1 MNLDRALLYPILFRP
16 DIVTERLSQIRR
28 AGLVRD
34 VPNAWQIS
42 LGVLRMWHRVLFRPE
57 SIGTS
62 TTHPVRSSLRARL
75 LVSRPLRFPFL
86 LREKAVAP
94 LDFSGLLSS
103 PERVIHHLLGAHHD
117 GVQFVYDLQMLSVH
131 PGKLEEALRRARE
144 VVDGSSPRANWMR
157 DLTVYEGYHE
167 DLLAALERAVAGEFP
182 MPAQQVNDP
191 DISFLAYLA
200 WCARQ
205 PKTPAETVRALAAG
219 HYSVAQGALAAA

>member
-1 MNLDRALLYPILFRP
+1 MKLDRALLYPILFRP
-16 DIVTERLSQIRR
+16 SVVEERLDQIRR
-28 AGLVRD
+28 AGLVPN

-57 SIGTS
+57 TIGTS
-62 TTHPVRSSLRARL
+62 VGHPVRPSLRARL
-75 LVSRPLRFPFL
+75 LESRPLRFPFL
-86 LREKAVAP
+86 LREHAVAP

-103 PERVIHHLLGAHHD
+103 PERVVRHLIGAHHD

-131 PGKLEEALRRARE
+131 PGKLEDALRRARE
-144 VVDGSSPRANWMR
+144 VVDGSNPRAEWLR

-167 DLLAALERAVAGEFP
+167 NLLAALERAVEGEFP
-182 MPAQQVNDP
+182 MPAHQQDDP

-205 PKTPAETVRALAAG
+205 PETPLATMQALGAG
-219 HYSVAQGALAAA
+219 RYTVAQGALAA

>member
-1 MNLDRALLYPILFRP
+1 MNLDRTLLYPILFRP
-16 DIVTERLSQIRR
+16 DVVEERLDQIRR
-28 AGLVRD
+28 AGLVTD

-42 LGVLRMWHRVLFRPE
+42 LGVLRMWHRVVFRPE

-62 TTHPVRSSLRARL
+62 ATHPVRPSLRARL
-75 LVSRPLRFPFL
+75 LESRPLRFPFL

-103 PERVIHHLLGAHHD
+103 PERVICHLLGAHHD

-131 PGKLEEALRRARE
+131 PGKLEEALRRARD
-144 VVDGSSPRANWMR
+144 VVDGRDPRAEWMR

-167 DLLAALERAVAGEFP
+167 NLLTALERAVQGDFP
-182 MPAQQVNDP
+182 MPAHQVSDP
-191 DISFLAYLA
+191 DISFLAYLE

-205 PKTPAETVRALAAG
+205 PKTPAETARALAAG
-219 HYSVAQGALAAA
+219 HYSVAQGALAA